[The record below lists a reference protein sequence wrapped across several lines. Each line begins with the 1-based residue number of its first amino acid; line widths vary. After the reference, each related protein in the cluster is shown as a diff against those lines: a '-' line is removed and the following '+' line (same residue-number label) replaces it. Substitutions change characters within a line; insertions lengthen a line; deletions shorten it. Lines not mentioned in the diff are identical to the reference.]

1 MRGKPPAI
9 KKRAPPKRG
18 SWSLEGPTLDYF
30 DEPEAPELEPLEPP
44 VELLPPGEVVCGDE
58 LLPEEPLG
66 PQSFIAVVPLLPL
79 PLELA
84 LPLPL
89 APELPLPLAL
99 EPGLLVSAELPGPQS
114 LLDVPLD
121 GPDIELLVPVLVPD
135 FPLVPPVVLLVC
147 AIAAVPSVSAM
158 IDAAVRRRR
167 FIRCPSFKGGVPFRR
182 KASKD
187 A

>member
-1 MRGKPPAI
+1 VP
-9 KKRAPPKRG
+9 
-18 SWSLEGPTLDYF
+18 F
-30 DEPEAPELEPLEPP
+30 EPP
-44 VELLPPGEVVCGDE
+44 IELLPPGVAVCGEE

-66 PQSFIAVVPLLPL
+66 PQSLIAVVPLLPL
-79 PLELA
+79 ELA
-84 LPLPL
+84 
-89 APELPLPLAL
+89 LPLAL
-99 EPGLLVSAELPGPQS
+99 EPGLLVAAELPGPQS
-114 LLDVPLD
+114 LLDMPLD

-182 KASKD
+182 KASRD